1 MQPLHSAHTLH
12 RVADKV
18 LRRMNEPVT
27 WIMPVKNGMPYLPLT
42 LESIAS
48 QTYKHHSIIVWENGS
63 TDGTLE
69 ELRRWIPARIPGVIV
84 TDRVMSV
91 GRSLAALVE
100 ASGTELCARID
111 ADDINVPE
119 RLERQVGHMLAHP
132 EVVALGAQ
140 VTLIDA
146 EGKPTGGS
154 WECPLHDAEV
164 RWLSRWQS
172 GLTHPA
178 VMFRRSA
185 VLRAGNYADVE
196 SEDCELW
203 IRLCPFGEIYSLPDT
218 LLFYRRH
225 AGSISG
231 PYSDFY
237 AGQLRS
243 ARNAAAHLFPGLSS
257 EQALVLWRL
266 THPQRVQDSASASV
280 KQFFQFSRAASLL
293 AVQCGK
299 QRDYFK
305 QTPTFQSQFYW
316 LRQHLMRRYGL
327 SRIAGLRQFFRAR
340 IKSSESANTP

>member
-1 MQPLHSAHTLH
+1 MS
-12 RVADKV
+12 
-18 LRRMNEPVT
+18 EPVT

-42 LESIAS
+42 LQSIAN
-48 QTYKHHSIIVWENGS
+48 QTYTNHSIIVWENGS

-111 ADDINVPE
+111 ADDINLPT
-119 RLERQVGHMLAHP
+119 RLERQVTHMLAHP
-132 EVVALGAQ
+132 EVAALGSQ

-146 EGKPTGGS
+146 QGTPTGGS

-164 RWLSRWQS
+164 RWLTRWQS

-218 LLFYRRH
+218 LLLYRRH

-231 PYSDFY
+231 PYTDFY

-243 ARNAAAHLFPGLSS
+243 ARNAAAHLFPGLSPD
-257 EQALVLWRL
+257 EALRLWRL
-266 THPQRVQDSASASV
+266 THPQRMEHSGPVGL
-280 KQFFQFSRAASLL
+280 KQIFQFSRAASLL
-293 AVQCGK
+293 AVQSHK
-299 QRDYFK
+299 PHDYFK
-305 QTPTFQSQFYW
+305 QTALYRSQSYW
-316 LRQHLMRRYGL
+316 LRRNLMQRYGL
-327 SRIAGLRQFFRAR
+327 SKLADMRHSFRAR
-340 IKSSESANTP
+340 LKSQESGESPLGS